1 MEEMKSH
8 LGEMGTP
15 NRNERNHTLNKWGQQ
30 MISFGRQ
37 AQSRAKTERAEQVMP
52 ALRLMTDDLNTM
64 SNLDLIEAL
73 SERLIKAGQILAG
86 LGDSMPAIK
95 QGEQTKA
102 TERMKRSRTAQLAKA
117 GAAGAKLKHT
127 KTNELKKWAERLA
140 VDMRE
145 ADADKARKLSARMPE
160 HLANVSKNPERLIY
174 DHLRAVRKRKRKA
187 SQP

>member
-37 AQSRAKTERAEQVMP
+37 AQSRAKTERAEQVIP

-117 GAAGAKLKHT
+117 GAAGAKSKHT
-127 KTNELKKWAERLA
+127 PTNELKKWAEREA
-140 VDMRE
+140 VNMRG
-145 ADADKARKLSARMPE
+145 ADRDKARILSARIPTQ
-160 HLANVSKNPERLIY
+160 LANASKNPDRLIY
-174 DHLRAVRKRKRKA
+174 DHLLAIGKRKREA

>member
-1 MEEMKSH
+1 MKEMKSH
-8 LGEMGTP
+8 LSEMGTP
-15 NRNERNHTLNKWGQQ
+15 NPNERNHTLNKLGQQ

-37 AQSRAKTERAEQVMP
+37 AQSRARTERAEQVMP
-52 ALRLMTDDLNTM
+52 ALRLMPDDFKTM

-73 SERLIKAGQILAG
+73 SERLIKAGQMLAG

-102 TERMKRSRTAQLAKA
+102 IERVKRSRTSQLAEA
-117 GAAGAKLKHT
+117 GAAGAKLKHN
-127 KTNELKKWAERLA
+127 KTNELKKWAECVA

-160 HLANVSKNPERLIY
+160 HLADVSKNPERLIY
-174 DHLRAVRKRKRKA
+174 DHLRAIRKRKREA

>member
-15 NRNERNHTLNKWGQQ
+15 NPNERNHTLNKWGQQ

-52 ALRLMTDDLNTM
+52 ALRLMTDDFKTM

-73 SERLIKAGQILAG
+73 SEKLIKAGQMLAG
-86 LGDSMPAIK
+86 LGDSMPTIK

-117 GAAGAKLKHT
+117 GAKGAKKKHT
-127 KTNELKKWAERLA
+127 PTDELKRWAENKA
-140 VDMRE
+140 VNMRE
-145 ADADKARKLSARMPE
+145 ADRVKARKLSAWIPE

-174 DHLRAVRKRKRKA
+174 DHLRAIEKRKREA